1 MAESE
6 INRLKL
12 NQNKSEIIE
21 NNSKKEKENNINNNK
36 TPTQEKENNIKNS
49 RTPTQEKE
57 VEPKMNEGNN
67 KPTKEEK
74 NKKDE
79 FEYITVYSKQI
90 KKDDKIEINQIIK
103 NDVHHRHHHHRH
115 HNENYQNQNQ
125 HHYEILYLYDDD
137 SQMIFCPYCK
147 CSVMTRV
154 ENEFNFLSCFTC
166 LSILLFFVLIIWCL
180 IFLKADPPTSGD
192 YHHNLHDTHYHCN
205 RCDCCCLYCCINPN
219 GQFCYDTNHYCPNCG
234 NFIGKNDSLRP
245 KYLCCRRC

>member
-12 NQNKSEIIE
+12 NQNKLEILE
-21 NNSKKEKENNINNNK
+21 NNSKKEKENNIKNGR

-57 VEPKMNEGNN
+57 VEPKINEQNN
-67 KPTKEEK
+67 KSIKEEK

-103 NDVHHRHHHHRH
+103 NDVHHRHHHHRNRLH
-115 HNENYQNQNQ
+115 EHYQNQNQ
-125 HHYEILYLYDDD
+125 HHNEIFDID
-137 SQMIFCPYCK
+137 SQMLFCPYCK

-154 ENEFNFLSCFTC
+154 ENNFNFLSCFTC
-166 LSILLFFVLIIWCL
+166 LSLLLFFCFNYMVFN
-180 IFLKADPPTSGD
+180 IF
-192 YHHNLHDTHYHCN
+192 
-205 RCDCCCLYCCINPN
+205 
-219 GQFCYDTNHYCPNCG
+219 
-234 NFIGKNDSLRP
+234 
-245 KYLCCRRC
+245 